1 MDIRKAEIKD
11 LDELANAAAT
21 CFPAAEAASKERIA
35 GRLAVYPDYFWV
47 GRDESHELVSFAAG
61 PVTKERD
68 LTDNMYADPSVHDPD
83 GDWQM
88 VFCLCTMPQHRRK
101 GLGGLVLQRLISEAE
116 EKGRKGVVLACKEE
130 KIPFYEKFGF
140 VNEGVS
146 KSKHGGARWYQ
157 MRLTF
162 DKD

>member
-47 GRDESHELVSFAAG
+47 GRDESHELISFAVG

-130 KIPFYEKFGF
+130 KIP
-140 VNEGVS
+140 
-146 KSKHGGARWYQ
+146 KHGGARWYQ

-162 DKD
+162 DEN